1 MAGAK
6 RGGIGGGRKARK
18 RGKVSCELS
27 KSSKLKSVVFA
38 EGEKTQ
44 NLGDWYNKVIHI
56 LNSDKSLGRIQ
67 IQTKAKT
74 LDHFENNCKLKLQE
88 AKSPNSAQASDLPL
102 CFFSSLLICPLA
114 KLKPPASPAIKFLL
128 YPHPKFRLLK
138 RGSVLHSREGNIE
151 LCKKAIRNNAL
162 K

>member
-6 RGGIGGGRKARK
+6 REGGGRKARK
-18 RGKVSCELS
+18 RGKASCELS
-27 KSSKLKSVVFA
+27 KLSKLKSVVFA
-38 EGEKTQ
+38 EREKTQ

-88 AKSPNSAQASDLPL
+88 SKSPNSAQASDLP
-102 CFFSSLLICPLA
+102 CP
-114 KLKPPASPAIKFLL
+114 
-128 YPHPKFRLLK
+128 
-138 RGSVLHSREGNIE
+138 
-151 LCKKAIRNNAL
+151 
-162 K
+162 